1 MSMRWLGLLL
11 LSVLMFSP
19 RAAEATISY
28 SPSAMPQV
36 VTDPVGGGATSVNL
50 SIIGTSADN
59 GRSVDLEIVSCS
71 NPAAGTF
78 VLTPSSAFNLT
89 NGGTTVAIAYTAAAR
104 GTNNCNVEIYT
115 AGSSTTALSTF
126 TIRGIGEAAELQI
139 TTPGPLDF
147 GAVRVSTA
155 TTLTSSRTVTLTNA
169 GALPLSVTALALS
182 GTHAADYAISPMPTV
197 PFSIAAGA
205 TGDIT
210 LVFDPSAAGTR
221 TATLTVTS
229 DDPINP
235 SADLALTG
243 TGGTAVIGVTDVAF
257 GTVNLTQTGTGTI
270 TVSNTATS
278 GGVLTLGTATI
289 SGGTWFTFGGTGG
302 CTLGATTC
310 TPSALTTISK
320 SIPVI
325 CTPPVG
331 ASGAQIAS
339 VTFTSDSDPVAD
351 NVAMLSCTAGVAAA
365 GVDTPSLAFGN
376 AGVATTTAVQTVTLQ
391 NTGNVALSY
400 GLSNTGTEASQFT
413 LAASCTTGCSLAAG
427 GQTTIEVEFK
437 PTSIGA
443 KTANLVITSTNDFA
457 NPTLSIALTGTG
469 TAGVAAVTPA
479 SIAFGNV
486 EVGATPTAQMITVT
500 NTGSSDLTISNAS
513 VTTGATDYAVPLG
526 TTGAQ
531 TTVIGPT
538 MSTSW
543 SVACAPSIQG
553 ARPGTF
559 RIVTNSGGT
568 AGQKSDVALTCTG
581 QRGVLAIAATSHNFG
596 AVSASSTA
604 SQTFTLSNTGNVAV
618 NAISATVNNT
628 TIGYAVT
635 SPSLPI
641 TSLAAGAS
649 VTITVQFAP
658 LSGADGGPATVT
670 FAGTWGANATPST
683 TVLSL
688 DGDGLSVGYDVSA
701 TALAFG
707 DLRYDAT
714 ATQVVCITNTSQSN
728 VTITAPT
735 ITPAAGTTTG
745 EFAVTATHRRACG
758 ATTTPIVT
766 LPQAL
771 TPGQTLEMI
780 VRVDP
785 ANRVGA
791 MAATL
796 TLNSNLATN
805 PTRTVDLTATSTSAM
820 LTTTPGVI
828 VDFGNV
834 DLQAGAQTRDI
845 VITNTGDATLN
856 LGAFS
861 RTADARFTLTLPGAT
876 ALAPAGA
883 LTVTV
888 TYTPTT
894 EAAPNQADSFTLTHS
909 VAGDIANVPGS
920 QTLTVR
926 GRGVDRHLELAPVP
940 AFPATFRNPGAAAPV
955 RTITVTNDGE
965 ATLAISA
972 VMVTSAEV
980 WQVDT
985 TPVDIAGG
993 ASHEFAVTFSPT
1005 VAGPAPQGELVFSN
1019 DDSDQPMA
1027 TVLLDGLGVDRM
1039 VVMGDPV
1046 IDLGLTGVGVPVSLP
1061 DALTVTSTDPAT
1073 GFVIRAIEIDEAAFT
1088 LDGETAGVALAP
1100 SASVAFGVTFT
1111 PEREGEFE
1119 TRARLFLDEDPLT
1132 QAEVTIKGRAVFVEA
1147 TGGGGCQA
1155 SGGGSGPTGGLVL
1168 ILAGV
1173 LAARRRRRA
1182 AVAGA
1187 LATAL
1192 LPALAHGQSAELD
1205 LSLFNPTPSTVG
1217 TTIQLQPA
1225 GVGAS
1230 GSLATMA
1237 VASYATNPLILNLGS
1252 TEHLTITQRSTLELG
1267 VAYAFLGRLEAGL
1280 RMPFYNQAGDG
1291 AMVGVGSPSGS
1302 ALGDLTAHVRAQL
1315 LGSRTGAGFVLG
1327 LGGQVTVP
1335 TASSAQFAGV
1345 DGPSGKA
1352 QLLVSLHPTAARSRF
1367 TLTANAGAVIRPATQ
1382 LSNIEQGSGATFGA
1396 GVSVRV
1402 FDALWVV
1409 GEAFGEFVPAGRRAS
1424 VMASASALV
1433 TAEYLGGLTYR
1444 PTRQLAVGL
1453 AAGRG
1458 LVAGVGTPDLRGVLS
1473 LTVTPSARAL
1483 APIYPPPPPPVD
1495 GDEDADGL
1503 KDSQDRC
1510 PDEAEDKDLFDDAD
1524 GCPDPD
1530 NDKDGVIDVADRCVL
1545 DPEDKDGF
1553 EDGDGCP
1560 DIDNDGDGV
1569 KDLADKCP
1577 MVPEDKDGFADD
1589 DGCAEKDN
1597 DKDGIDDDA
1606 DKCPNQEESING
1618 VDDDDGC
1625 PDKGDSLV
1633 IMTPSALELLEP
1645 IQFTGAK
1652 LSPKSTNLLGQ
1663 IAATLRAHPDIVRFK
1678 VSVHVNPSA
1687 DQAKDLD
1694 LATKRAQAV
1703 RDWIVQW
1710 GIAASRVQAQ
1720 GLGGKKPLVPATQKG
1735 AASINE
1741 RAELIILERK

>member
-11 LSVLMFSP
+11 LSVLLIAP
-19 RAAEATISY
+19 RAAEAFTIT
-28 SPSAMPQV
+28 PSAQPLV
-36 VTDPVGGGATSVNL
+36 VADPLTGGGTIANITL
-50 SIIGTSADN
+50 AASAGDPSGN
-59 GRSVDLEIVSCS
+59 KSLTITNCS
-71 NPAAGTF
+71 DAAVGTF
-78 VLTPSSAFNLT
+78 TVSPQT
-89 NGGTTVAIAYTAAAR
+89 NFSLPEPITVTFTATTRGVNNCTLNIVANGTTTPVL
-104 GTNNCNVEIYT
+104 
-115 AGSSTTALSTF
+115 GSF
-126 TIRGIGEAAELQI
+126 TMRGIGAAPELQI

-147 GAVRVSTA
+147 GAVRLTTA
-155 TTLTSSRTVTLTNA
+155 ATLTSSRTVTLTNA
-169 GALPLSVTALALS
+169 GTLPLSVTTLALS
-182 GTHAADYAISPMPTV
+182 GTNAADYAISPMPTV
-197 PFSIAAGA
+197 PVSIAAGA
-205 TGDIT
+205 TQDIT
-210 LVFDPSAAGTR
+210 LVFDPSATGTR
-221 TATLTVTS
+221 AATLTVTS

-235 SADLALTG
+235 SATLSLTG

-270 TVSNTATS
+270 TVSNTAT
-278 GGVLTLGTATI
+278 GGAPLTLASATI
-289 SGGTWFTFGGTGG
+289 SGGSWFSFGGTGG
-302 CTLGATTC
+302 CTGGATTC
-310 TPSALTTISK
+310 TPTTPTVFPK
-320 SIPVI
+320 AIPVN
-325 CTPPVG
+325 CNPPAG
-331 ASGAQIAS
+331 AAGSQTGI

-351 NVAMLSCTAGVAAA
+351 DVAMLSCTAGVAAA
-365 GVDTPSLAFGN
+365 VVDTANLAFGS
-376 AGVATTTAVQTVTLQ
+376 AVVATTTAVQTVTLE

-400 GLSNTGTEASQFT
+400 GLSKTGTGASQFT
-413 LAASCTTGCSLAAG
+413 LAASCLTGCSLAAG
-427 GQTTIEVEFK
+427 GQTTIDVAFA
-437 PTSIGA
+437 PTSMGA
-443 KTANLVITSTNDFA
+443 KTASLVITSANDFA
-457 NPTLSIALTGTG
+457 NPTISIALTGTG

-479 SIAFGNV
+479 SLAFGTV
-486 EVGATPTAQMITVT
+486 EVGATSTAQVITVT
-500 NTGSSDLTISNAS
+500 NTGTSDLTIADAGFSA
-513 VTTGATDYAVPLG
+513 GATDYAVPLG
-526 TTGAQ
+526 ITGAQ
-531 TTVIGPT
+531 TTVIGPGMNT
-538 MSTSW
+538 TW
-543 SVACAPSIQG
+543 SVACAPIGQG
-553 ARPGTF
+553 SRPGTF

-568 AGQKSDVALTCTG
+568 AGQNSDVSLTCTG
-581 QRGVLAIAATSHNFG
+581 LRGRLTIAATSHDFG
-596 AVSASSTA
+596 AVSAGSTA

-618 NAISATVNNT
+618 NTISATVSNT
-628 TIGYAVT
+628 MLGYAVT
-635 SPSLPI
+635 SPALPI

-649 VTITVQFAP
+649 VTITVEFAP

-670 FAGTWGANATPST
+670 FAGTWGANATPSS

-688 DGDGLSVGYDVSA
+688 DGDGLSIGYDVSA

-707 DLRYDAT
+707 DVRFDAT

-728 VTITAPT
+728 VTITAST

-758 ATTTPIVT
+758 ATSTNVVT

-771 TPGQTLEMI
+771 TPGQTLEMV

-820 LTTTPGVI
+820 LTTTPGVTI
-828 VDFGNV
+828 DFGNV

-845 VITNTGDATLN
+845 VITNTGDAILD

-861 RTADARFTLTLPGAT
+861 RSTNARFTLTLPGAT
-876 ALAPAGA
+876 AIAPAAA

-888 TYTPTT
+888 TYTPTS

-926 GRGVDRHLELAPVP
+926 GRGVDRHLALAPVP

-955 RTITVTNDGE
+955 RNITVINTGE

-972 VMVTSAEV
+972 VMVTNAEV

-1019 DDSDQPMA
+1019 DDDQQPMA

-1039 VVMGDPV
+1039 VVMDQV
-1046 IDLGLTGVGVPVSLP
+1046 IDFGLTAIGVPVSQP
-1061 DALTVTSTDPAT
+1061 DALTVTSTDPTT

-1088 LDGETAGVALAP
+1088 LDADTAGVALAP

-1111 PEREGEFE
+1111 PEREGAFE
-1119 TRARLFLDEDPLT
+1119 TRARLFLDEDPLA
-1132 QAEVTIKGRAVFVEA
+1132 QAEVTIKGQAVFVEA

-1155 SGGGSGPTGGLVL
+1155 SGGGSGATGGLAL

-1173 LAARRRRRA
+1173 LATRRRRRA

-1225 GVGAS
+1225 GVGTS

-1267 VAYAFLGRLEAGL
+1267 VAYAFLGRLEAGV

-1315 LGSRTGAGFVLG
+1315 LGSSSGAGLVLG

-1352 QLLVSLHPTAARSRF
+1352 QLLVSLHPAAARSRF
-1367 TLTANAGAVIRPATQ
+1367 TLTANAGAVIRPASQ

-1402 FDALWVV
+1402 FDALWVI
-1409 GEAFGEFVPAGRRAS
+1409 GEAFGEVVPSGRRAS
-1424 VMASASALV
+1424 VMASQSALV

-1444 PTRQLAVGL
+1444 PTRQIAVGL

-1503 KDSQDRC
+1503 KDSKDRC
-1510 PDEAEDKDLFDDAD
+1510 PDEAEDKDGFADDD

-1530 NDKDGVIDVADRCVL
+1530 NDQDGVIDAADRCGE
-1545 DPEDKDGF
+1545 PEDKDGF

-1560 DIDNDGDGV
+1560 DLDNDGDGV
-1569 KDLADKCP
+1569 TDVADMCPLA
-1577 MVPEDKDGFADD
+1577 PEDKDGFADD

-1606 DKCPNQEESING
+1606 DKCPIQEEAING

-1633 IMTPSALELLEP
+1633 ILTPSALELLEP

-1652 LSPKSTNLLGQ
+1652 LSPKSSNLLGQ
-1663 IAATLRAHPDIVRFK
+1663 IAATLRAHPDILRFK
-1678 VSVHVNPSA
+1678 VVVHVNPSA
-1687 DQAKDLD
+1687 DAAKDLD
-1694 LATKRAQAV
+1694 VATKRAQAV